1 MTERKIQV
9 GDIVLNTHVEGRSD
23 APWVTF
29 CNSLAT
35 DLSMYDAQAAALA
48 GDYRILRYDRRG
60 HGGSE
65 APDGPYNWD
74 QMVNDVVGLW
84 DALGIEK
91 SHYVGLSMGGMTGIG
106 VSLKCPERVLS
117 LSACDCRADAPEF
130 FRDMWNTRQAGV
142 VENGMAS
149 VVDMTLATW
158 FTEARLA
165 EGGDLI
171 EGAV

>member
-9 GDIVLNTHVEGRSD
+9 GDIVLNTRVEGRSD
-23 APWVTF
+23 APLVTF

-35 DLSMYDAQAAALA
+35 DLTMYDAQAAALA

-65 APDGPYNWD
+65 TPDGPYSWD

-91 SHYVGLSMGGMTGIG
+91 SHYVGLSMGGIRFLRT
-106 VSLKCPERVLS
+106 SETANPKRETPCQS
-117 LSACDCRADAPEF
+117 LSVRGL
-130 FRDMWNTRQAGV
+130 T
-142 VENGMAS
+142 
-149 VVDMTLATW
+149 
-158 FTEARLA
+158 
-165 EGGDLI
+165 
-171 EGAV
+171 

>member
-65 APDGPYNWD
+65 APMGPTTGTRWST
-74 QMVNDVVGLW
+74 MLLAFGM
-84 DALGIEK
+84 
-91 SHYVGLSMGGMTGIG
+91 LS
-106 VSLKCPERVLS
+106 VSRNPIMSVCPW
-117 LSACDCRADAPEF
+117 AA
-130 FRDMWNTRQAGV
+130 
-142 VENGMAS
+142 
-149 VVDMTLATW
+149 
-158 FTEARLA
+158 
-165 EGGDLI
+165 
-171 EGAV
+171 

>member
-9 GDIVLNTHVEGRSD
+9 GDIVLNTRVEGRSD

-35 DLSMYDAQAAALA
+35 DLTMYDAQAAALA

-65 APDGPYNWD
+65 TPDGPYSWD

-106 VSLKCPERVLS
+106 VSLKCPERMLS

-130 FRDMWNTRQAGV
+130 FLERVKVAKQDFDRASAARQLVKALSYYKS
-142 VENGMAS
+142 A
-149 VVDMTLATW
+149 LP
-158 FTEARLA
+158 R
-165 EGGDLI
+165 
-171 EGAV
+171 